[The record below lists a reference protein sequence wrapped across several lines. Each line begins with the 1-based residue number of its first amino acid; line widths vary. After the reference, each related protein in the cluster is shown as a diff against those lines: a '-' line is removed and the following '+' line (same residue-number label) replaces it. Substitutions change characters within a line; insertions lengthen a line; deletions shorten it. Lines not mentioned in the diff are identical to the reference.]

1 MSSYFIQNL
10 FILHEL
16 EIKKKASATHMQ
28 SSTDKS
34 CSCRGS
40 EIHMNRLTHQAISYE
55 ENIVATRLKGLK
67 QANAADVK
75 IATYTISVFTTA
87 KKITDFLLNRFI
99 QFHSDTWVAGN
110 TLIQKNRLLRFFF
123 KNLRTNQKY
132 IFKYTC
138 NVNINGKPFPV
149 SFFLSFYLLL
159 SSFPLKREFGSNIF
173 FSYCLF
179 FR

>member
-1 MSSYFIQNL
+1 
-10 FILHEL
+10 
-16 EIKKKASATHMQ
+16 MQ

-67 QANAADVK
+67 QATAADVK

-87 KKITDFLLNRFI
+87 KKIPDFLFNRFI

-132 IFKYTC
+132 IFKCTC

-149 SFFLSFYLLL
+149 SFFCRFICCFLL
-159 SSFPLKREFGSNIF
+159 FPLKGNLVVTSSSAIVNSFVKVVSP
-173 FSYCLF
+173 CLLHILQLKYYVL
-179 FR
+179 